1 MAQSIETK
9 IKNRIYG
16 KGRGWVFTPNHFSD
30 LGADQAIRKAL
41 SRLAESGSIRR
52 LVRGFYDYPESHKSL
67 GMIPPD
73 AAKVGKAVAEKYS
86 ITIQPS
92 GAYAANLLGLSEQV
106 PAKIVFL
113 TDGAS
118 KTIKVG
124 KQEIIFKKT
133 TPMNMKTA
141 GTITGLV
148 LQSLRYLGK
157 DNVTEEIIKKLKLR
171 LTADDRRRLKLDRQ
185 YVPVWIRKIIETL
198 ADVEG

>member
-1 MAQSIETK
+1 MAQSIENK

-16 KGRGWVFTPNHFSD
+16 KGRGWVFTSNHFIGLGSD
-30 LGADQAIRKAL
+30 EAIRKSL
-41 SRLAESGSIRR
+41 SRLENEGFIRR
-52 LVRGFYDYPESHKSL
+52 LAQGLYDYPESHKTL
-67 GMIPPD
+67 GFIPPD
-73 AAKVGKAVAEKYS
+73 VAKVGKAMAEKYS
-86 ITIQPS
+86 TAIQPS

-133 TPMNMKTA
+133 TPKNMKTA

-148 LQSLRYLGK
+148 LQALRYIGK
-157 DNVTEEIIKKLKLR
+157 DNVTEEIIRKLRLR
-171 LTADDRRRLKLDRQ
+171 LTAEDRKRLKLDRQ
-185 YVPVWIRKIIETL
+185 LVPVWIRKIIEIIT
-198 ADVEG
+198 DVK